1 MSPCRELTGN
11 IFLSLAENSGETSW
25 HLLRSYAGKVLL
37 LMSHPLN
44 KDTYI
49 FSDEKLAVLVR
60 SLKKTL
66 TECLGTF
73 LFKKNKIILIDKMFS
88 EEYLRWRCVAPRAG
102 AIILSR
108 DRKRTL
114 LVKGRSLYWS
124 FPKGN
129 NIL

>member
-1 MSPCRELTGN
+1 MP
-11 IFLSLAENSGETSW
+11 
-25 HLLRSYAGKVLL
+25 RSYAGKVLL

-44 KDTYI
+44 KDNYI
-49 FSDEKLAVLVR
+49 FSDEKLAVLFR
-60 SLKKTL
+60 SLRKTP

-73 LFKKNKIILIDKMFS
+73 LFKKKKIILIDKMFS
-88 EEYLRWRCVAPRAG
+88 EEYLRLRCVAPRAG

-108 DRKRTL
+108 DLKRTL
-114 LVKGRSLYWS
+114 LVKGRSLHWS